1 MKQIALNFYEALRW
15 LVGYRPKAMPLTNK
29 WIELDKQEQ
38 YRIAQAKMWDENHAK
53 KVCPFWHS
61 KLNTT
66 EKNALKFNVN
76 CKPTAV
82 FNCFGNSEIITDI
95 PVIKQTTNEKLNSI
109 IANNPEFFNRK
120 KTMSDADYI
129 KCDGNGMKTDRE
141 FIKYYEPADL
151 HLSHAFI
158 IGATEQVLNDWNFYD
173 YDQDFR
179 DWFFETRY
187 KLINK

>member
-1 MKQIALNFYEALRW
+1 MKQIALNFYEALKW

-38 YRIAQAKMWDENHAK
+38 YRIAQAKMWDDNHAK
-53 KVCPFWHS
+53 KVRPFWHR

-66 EKNALKFNVN
+66 EKNALKFSEDISF
-76 CKPTAV
+76 PSTAYKSA
-82 FNCFGNSEIITDI
+82 NQKNINSLKIIEAIDKATKSNPNFG
-95 PVIKQTTNEKLNSI
+95 K
-109 IANNPEFFNRK
+109 R
-120 KTMSDADYI
+120 TMSDADYI
-129 KCDGNGMKTDRE
+129 KCDGNGMNTDRE

-151 HLSHAFI
+151 HLSHDFI

-187 KLINK
+187 KLIKLL

>member
-1 MKQIALNFYEALRW
+1 MKAIALNFYEALKW

-38 YRIAQAKMWDENHAK
+38 YRIAQKKMWDENHAK
-53 KVCPFWHS
+53 KVRPFWHG

-66 EKNALKFNVN
+66 ERNTLKF
-76 CKPTAV
+76 K
-82 FNCFGNSEIITDI
+82 E
-95 PVIKQTTNEKLNSI
+95 QTTNEKLNSI
-109 IANNPEFFNRK
+109 IANNPELFNRK

-158 IGATEQVLNDWNFYD
+158 IGATEQVLTDWNFYD
-173 YDQDFR
+173 FDREFR

-187 KLINK
+187 NLIKLM

>member
-1 MKQIALNFYEALRW
+1 MEQITLNFYEALKW

-38 YRIAQAKMWDENHAK
+38 YRIAQKKIWGENSAK
-53 KVCPFWHS
+53 KVRPFWHG

-66 EKNALKFNVN
+66 EKNTLKL
-76 CKPTAV
+76 K
-82 FNCFGNSEIITDI
+82 E
-95 PVIKQTTNEKLNSI
+95 QTTNEKLNSI

-129 KCDGNGMKTDRE
+129 KCDGNQKKYFRDSINFYAPSDIHFSNDFILSATD
-141 FIKYYEPADL
+141 ADL
-151 HLSHAFI
+151 DLFDI
-158 IGATEQVLNDWNFYD
+158 EG
-173 YDQDFR
+173 DQDFR

-187 KLINK
+187 KLIKLL